1 MAQPRKSPIRRK
13 PPPPPF
19 LLSGTVIGSPEEVA
33 VEPQAAPT
41 ARQGAERV
49 LASAAA
55 VSRLV
60 ALVYVLS
67 DVVASPWHINPPI
80 EAAAFLAVIAESAIL
95 VTGCL
100 RAGVLRRRWALAD
113 AVALAALLAACDLPW
128 ATGGVVGISPLYNF
142 CTLAILVVGF
152 ADWSLVAALGA
163 AGIVA
168 AANVG
173 TAAFAGES
181 LYPLWNAGPDSV
193 ALLVA
198 AAVAWVIARVLRE
211 SSRALDAHR
220 ESAVQRTVSLAGE
233 RERMRHGQALGVRLL
248 SSLEEVAASPD
259 ALDPALR
266 DQVNREL
273 AWLRMVSASSSTE
286 PAGYA
291 DGASLADP
299 HSTASGDADHLTALA
314 VPLHALAAEKA
325 AVGLRVH
332 LALPATGETS
342 LMLPEHVA
350 ALVCAAREALTN
362 VAKHAGT
369 DQAEVRVRTIG
380 GSVEVEIADSGRGYD
395 TRQHPP
401 GTGQRGSIRQRLVE
415 VGGGAAIDSRPG
427 RGTTVRLWIP
437 QGGTAGSR

>member
-1 MAQPRKSPIRRK
+1 
-13 PPPPPF
+13 
-19 LLSGTVIGSPEEVA
+19 
-33 VEPQAAPT
+33 VEPQAAST
-41 ARQGAERV
+41 ARRGAERV
-49 LASAAA
+49 LATAAA

-60 ALVYVLS
+60 ALVFVLT
-67 DVVASPWHINPPI
+67 DVVANPWHIDPPI
-80 EAAAFLAVIAESAIL
+80 EAAAFLAVIVESAIL
-95 VTGCL
+95 VAGCL
-100 RAGVLRRRWALAD
+100 RAGVLRRRWALVD
-113 AVALAALLAACDLPW
+113 AVVLAALLAVCDLPW

-142 CTLAILVVGF
+142 CTVAVLGVGL

-173 TAAFAGES
+173 TAAAAGES

-220 ESAVQRTVSLAGE
+220 ESAVQRTASLAGE
-233 RERMRHGQALGVRLL
+233 REGMRYGQALGARLL

-273 AWLRMVSASSSTE
+273 AWLRTVDASSSRE
-286 PAGYA
+286 AAGVA
-291 DGASLADP
+291 GSANLADP
-299 HSTASGDADHLTALA
+299 RSTAGGDADHLTALA
-314 VPLHALAAEKA
+314 AALHALAAEKA

-332 LALPATGETS
+332 LALPATGETFR
-342 LMLPEHVA
+342 MPPEHVA

-369 DQAEVRVRTIG
+369 DNAEVRVRTIG
-380 GSVEVEIADSGRGYD
+380 GSVEVEIADAGRGYD
-395 TRQHPP
+395 TRRHPP
-401 GTGQRGSIRQRLVE
+401 GAGQRGSIRQRLVE
-415 VGGGAAIDSRPG
+415 VGGGATIDSRPG
-427 RGTTVRLWIP
+427 RGTTVRLWTP